1 MNIQT
6 QNKKLKRLIKLSSH
20 IRVFVPSTVN
30 VNEAID
36 NTSFV
41 NDVQISLVQFFGG
54 ATIYNAF
61 GAWQGLNIQIVSER
75 ITIIESYTTT
85 DKLNEKID
93 SVIDICEKL
102 KNDMKQE
109 SIALEING
117 ELYFI

>member
-1 MNIQT
+1 MTQT
-6 QNKKLKRLIKLSSH
+6 NKKLKRLIKLSSH
-20 IRVFVPSTVN
+20 VRIFVPSTIN
-30 VNEAID
+30 INEGID
-36 NTSFV
+36 NANFV
-41 NDVQISLVQFFGG
+41 KEVQISLVKCFGG

-61 GAWQGLNIQIVSER
+61 GAWQSLNTGIVNEK

-93 SVIDICEKL
+93 SVIDLCEKL